1 MLVALGQAP
10 GDLGM
15 MSLVMLSVYSAVPLA
30 PHHAELSGLAAFGG
44 GLLQTGLAIA
54 LWPLWRYEPERRA
67 LGSLFT
73 ELARIAKSP
82 PGNAAQV
89 LPATAQSNQA
99 QTSLASLAG
108 DQSVES
114 DRFQFLLSQAERIRL
129 SLFTLSRLRIRIE
142 REPNSS
148 GELEILDRC
157 FELSAR
163 VLAAWA
169 MLSYPAEPLPIRWKN
184 AASWR
189 IRPNS
194 CESARQPRLR
204 SRPRCT
210 MRNFKSMH
218 W

>member
-30 PHHAELSGLAAFGG
+30 PHQAALSGLAAFGG

-163 VLAAWA
+163 VLAALGDA
-169 MLSYPAEPLPIRWKN
+169 LISGRTPADQMEECRELEDS
-184 AASWR
+184 A
-189 IRPNS
+189 NS